1 MKAQRSVWIYV
12 AIFFAALFYETS
24 AWSKDCD
31 EYNYPKGLPEGYMLD
46 DTCER
51 AKPYSIDEDRTREKI
66 AKMVPLIPKNI
77 TVLAQCPFDV
87 YDVGIF
93 WPAPDWS
100 GNNFDL
106 INLTGES
113 KGVGFL
119 PGEVESYRDRTLYWL
134 RFPSVQNP
142 IVVWCWRT
150 ESAMKSANRKSSN
163 DLVKI
168 FIPYEAQYCVLE
180 KNLYKTKRVKK
191 DPRRV
196 RFWCL

>member
-1 MKAQRSVWIYV
+1 MKVQRSVSSCV
-12 AIFFAALFYETS
+12 AILLAALCHGAG
-24 AWSKDCD
+24 AWAKDCD

-51 AKPYSIDEDRTREKI
+51 VKPYSIDEDRAREKI
-66 AKMVPLIPKNI
+66 VKMVPLNFKNI
-77 TVLAQCPFDV
+77 AVLAQCPFDV

-93 WPAPDWS
+93 WPAPDWA
-100 GNNFDL
+100 GNHADL

-113 KGVGFL
+113 KGGGFL
-119 PGEVESYRDRTLYWL
+119 PGEVEGYSDRTLYWL

-142 IVVWCWRT
+142 VVAWCWRT
-150 ESAMKSANRKSSN
+150 ESAMKSAGRKSN
-163 DLVKI
+163 KDLVKI

-180 KNLYKTKRVKK
+180 KNLYKTRRVKK
-191 DPRRV
+191 DSRRV